1 QLPLTRKGMQWFV
14 DHYLR
19 GTQDVHD
26 WRASPL
32 RAATLRGL
40 PPALIITASFDP
52 LGDEG
57 EAFAKAL
64 SSAGVP
70 VDLEGFEGQ
79 IHGIISMGRIVAKA
93 GRVTYIG
100 AARLRAAFG
109 WQRGGA

>member
-1 QLPLTRKGMQWFV
+1 MQWFV

-19 GTQDVHD
+19 EPQDAHD

-32 RAATLRGL
+32 RAASLRGL
-40 PPALIITASFDP
+40 PPALIITAGFDP

-64 SSAGVP
+64 SSAGVA
-70 VDLEGFEGQ
+70 VDLERFEGQ
-79 IHGIISMGRIVAKA
+79 IHGFITMGRIVADA
-93 GRVTYIG
+93 RRATDLG

-109 WQRGGA
+109 LKRDGA